1 MNCLLFTLQI
11 YTCRNLLKNP
21 PPNPQDLEMLKKAT
35 TDGIK
40 LPGSEVVTT
49 LPASL
54 VEEAIIVSE
63 LFKVRLP
70 QIYPNPVL
78 HQKQTKTFQ
87 LNELSSVLLLLQGEE
102 QLPRYPGLTRGLVA
116 VLLYYDG
123 RCDLGNEF
131 VKMSMLCANYRFNTI
146 NLD

>member
-1 MNCLLFTLQI
+1 M
-11 YTCRNLLKNP
+11 KNP
-21 PPNPQDLEMLKKAT
+21 SPNPQDLEMLKKAS

-40 LPGSEVVTT
+40 LPGIESVTT

-63 LFKVRLP
+63 LFKVRVCGRESIL
-70 QIYPNPVL
+70 YPSIQPL
-78 HQKQTKTFQ
+78 HHITKYFQ

-123 RCDLGNEF
+123 RCN
-131 VKMSMLCANYRFNTI
+131 S
-146 NLD
+146 

>member
-1 MNCLLFTLQI
+1 
-11 YTCRNLLKNP
+11 
-21 PPNPQDLEMLKKAT
+21 MLKKAS

-40 LPGSEVVTT
+40 LPGIESVTT

-63 LFKVRLP
+63 LFQVRVWERNNFVSIQP
-70 QIYPNPVL
+70 L
-78 HQKQTKTFQ
+78 HHMTKYFQ

-123 RCDLGNEF
+123 RCN
-131 VKMSMLCANYRFNTI
+131 S
-146 NLD
+146 

>member
-1 MNCLLFTLQI
+1 M
-11 YTCRNLLKNP
+11 KNP

-40 LPGSEVVTT
+40 LPGSETATT

-63 LFKVRLP
+63 LFKVSVCYIFKVTCDSRS
-70 QIYPNPVL
+70 YVYHNNNNNNNNS
-78 HQKQTKTFQ
+78 TKKPFQ

-123 RCDLGNEF
+123 RCEP
-131 VKMSMLCANYRFNTI
+131 
-146 NLD
+146 

>member
-1 MNCLLFTLQI
+1 
-11 YTCRNLLKNP
+11 
-21 PPNPQDLEMLKKAT
+21 MLKKAT

-40 LPGSEVVTT
+40 LPGSEAVTT

-63 LFKVRLP
+63 LFKVSECATTVCTIS
-70 QIYPNPVL
+70 QNHNKEI
-78 HQKQTKTFQ
+78 FQ

-123 RCDLGNEF
+123 RCDIASDFKKLQEQLIR
-131 VKMSMLCANYRFNTI
+131 LCLNSNLQYGGTAHTI
-146 NLD
+146 MI

>member
-1 MNCLLFTLQI
+1 MLNMISGFSLRLLSTLQT

-54 VEEAIIVSE
+54 VEEAIIVSD
-63 LFKVRLP
+63 LFKVRVCHRIKEP
-70 QIYPNPVL
+70 QHCKDN
-78 HQKQTKTFQ
+78 TETFQ

-102 QLPRYPGLTRGLVA
+102 QQPRYPGLTRGLVA

-123 RCDLGNEF
+123 RC
-131 VKMSMLCANYRFNTI
+131 
-146 NLD
+146 NLVHDYKIL